1 LIEMSSRILVFM
13 VGATFIVLTGLGHAP
28 GLVHGYLM
36 QGGCGGNV
44 PVNQPLAGCSSRPLP
59 NEVIQFQT
67 PSGLTLGQTRS
78 AGDGSYNV
86 LLPGGR
92 YRMLSPALGTN
103 FTAEVTVI
111 EWWSV
116 RANICLCAEVP

>member
-1 LIEMSSRILVFM
+1 MPRRIVVLIL
-13 VGATFIVLTGLGHAP
+13 GAALIVLTGLGRGP
-28 GLVHGYLM
+28 GLIHGYVL

-44 PVNQPLAGCSSRPLP
+44 PRNLPSAGCSSHPVP
-59 NEVIQFQT
+59 NAVIQFQT

-92 YRMLSPALGTN
+92 YRVRSPALGTN
-103 FTAEVTVI
+103 FAAEVTVI
-111 EWWSV
+111 EWWSIQ
-116 RANICLCAEVP
+116 ANICLCAEVP